1 MSALEINKSDNG
13 VWTLTL
19 NHPETKNALTGTGL
33 IDELITAFDNVE
45 EDKSCRV
52 VIIQG
57 ANGVFSSGGNI
68 NEMARQTDPALLSNR
83 LRYEYTE
90 GIQRIPRVM
99 HRVEVPIIAAIDGA
113 AIGAGLDLACMCD
126 MRIAS
131 EKARFA
137 ESFVK
142 LGIVPG
148 DGGAWFLQRIIGMS
162 RAAEMTYTGDIISAQ
177 TALDWGLVSRVVP
190 SEQLL
195 QEAQLLANK
204 IAANPASA
212 MRMSKRLLR
221 EAQMN
226 SLETV
231 LELSAAFQA
240 IAHKT
245 QEHKDAVDTFLNKKR

>member
-1 MSALEINKSDNG
+1 MSVLNIKKADNG
-13 VWTLTL
+13 VWTLEL

-33 IDELITAFDNVE
+33 IDELLAAFQKVE

-52 VIIQG
+52 VIITG

-68 NEMARQTDPALLSNR
+68 HEMARQTDPAILSNT

-90 GIQRIPRVM
+90 GIQRIPRAM
-99 HRVEVPIIAAIDGA
+99 HRLEVPFIAAIDGA

-126 MRIAS
+126 IRIAS
-131 EKARFA
+131 ERARFA

-162 RAAEMTYTGDIISAQ
+162 RAAEMTYTGDVISAA
-177 TALDWGLVSRVVP
+177 TALDWGLVSRVVT
-190 SEQLL
+190 EDELL
-195 QEAQLLANK
+195 QTAKEMANK

-221 EAQMN
+221 EAQMG

-245 QEHKDAVDTFLNKKR
+245 HEHKNAVDAFVKRKS